1 MFVVD
6 YFDPIDMNGK
16 YYGDFN
22 ITGEYQEDTGK
33 IDLNW
38 EDYGDGSG
46 KEVEEYMIATR
57 KNDGDFKMVART
69 SDLEYSLDIDSDTT
83 DMDVRLVAIRKDGKY
98 LSNILSYSINSE
110 TGEENQD
117 EAGTYSACL
126 LYTSDAADEL
136 LCVDLGGRR
145 IF

>member
-98 LSNILSYSINSE
+98 LSNILSYVWIRVFGISRYLAPLINLVVSIPVNFLMNKLWAFK
-110 TGEENQD
+110 GEKT
-117 EAGTYSACL
+117 EA
-126 LYTSDAADEL
+126 
-136 LCVDLGGRR
+136 
-145 IF
+145 